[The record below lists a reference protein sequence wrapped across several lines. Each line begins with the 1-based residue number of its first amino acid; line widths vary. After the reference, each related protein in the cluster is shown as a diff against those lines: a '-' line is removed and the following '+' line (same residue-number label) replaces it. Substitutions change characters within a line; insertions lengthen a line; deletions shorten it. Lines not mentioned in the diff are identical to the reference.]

1 MKKAGKQYMIR
12 FSISMWIYAL
22 VLVLAVLFVN
32 ANRESALRFP
42 VMLLPAVPIFFAL
55 LAFVNY
61 FQTMDELQKRI
72 QLYAL
77 ALSVGGTAMIAMT
90 YGLLELVG
98 APHLSWVWI
107 FPLIVGLWGLG
118 FYIASRRFS

>member
-1 MKKAGKQYMIR
+1 MKKAEKQYMVR
-12 FSISMWIYAL
+12 FLISMWVY
-22 VLVLAVLFVN
+22 VLVLLMAVFFVN
-32 ANRESALRFP
+32 ANCDSALRFP

-55 LAFVNY
+55 LAFANY
-61 FQTMDELQKRI
+61 FETMDELQKRI

>member
-1 MKKAGKQYMIR
+1 MNKAGKQYLIR
-12 FSISMWIYAL
+12 FLSSMAAYVITL
-22 VLVLAVLFVN
+22 IGAVYFVN
-32 ANRESALRFP
+32 ANRESGLRFA
-42 VMLLPAVPIFFAL
+42 VMLLPAVPIFFAV

-90 YGLLELVG
+90 YGLLEIAG

-107 FPLIVGLWGLG
+107 FPLIVGLWGIG
-118 FYIASRRFS
+118 VSIATQRFS